1 MVIAGSCALALI
13 VLGFFIFSARAT
25 RLAREPVGKADAIV
39 VLTGEASRI
48 QAGAWLLAAGR
59 GQRMLVS
66 GVNRKTSPED
76 LRRITGLDKMLFK
89 CCVDIGYQALDT
101 VGNADETRRWTSE
114 KGYRSL
120 IVVTAAY
127 HMPRSLAEMRDA
139 MPDIALAP
147 FSVPGRGLG
156 DGSPWWLNG
165 GASRILLEEYAKL
178 LMAAPRLA
186 ARHLLRS

>member
-1 MVIAGSCALALI
+1 
-13 VLGFFIFSARAT
+13 
-25 RLAREPVGKADAIV
+25 
-39 VLTGEASRI
+39 
-48 QAGAWLLAAGR
+48 
-59 GQRMLVS
+59 MLVS

-76 LRRITGLDKMLFK
+76 LRRVTGLDKALFK

-101 VGNADETRRWTSE
+101 VGNADETRRWASE

-139 MPDIALAP
+139 MPDVALTP

-156 DGSPWWLNG
+156 DGAPWWLNG

-186 ARHLLRS
+186 ARHLVRS